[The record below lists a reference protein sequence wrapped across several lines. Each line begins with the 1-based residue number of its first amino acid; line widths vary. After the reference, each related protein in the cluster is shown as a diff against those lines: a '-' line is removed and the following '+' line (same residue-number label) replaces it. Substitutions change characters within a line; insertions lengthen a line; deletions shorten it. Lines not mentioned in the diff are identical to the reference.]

1 MTIKQAKNELK
12 KINERLQDN
21 HNVEK
26 VNKEMFS
33 NAINDISEKDI
44 DKIALKTALEEIIIK
59 SKEIINSSKKE
70 QTKLR
75 QAIIQTKYQIPEF
88 DPDAQKWRFQA
99 VKDFEENVKNM
110 QKDKNRFAAS
120 VGRLIKKLMS

>member
-88 DPDAQKWRFQA
+88 DPDAQK
-99 VKDFEENVKNM
+99 
-110 QKDKNRFAAS
+110 
-120 VGRLIKKLMS
+120 